1 MYAFC
6 VLRLKDFEEK
16 IQNTKRTFLKKRI
29 KVRTQVTV
37 EEHA

>member
-1 MYAFC
+1 MLF

-37 EEHA
+37 EEQA